1 MKKWLLIIL
10 SLMLTASISLGQD
23 ATSTPAAAT
32 DPETAEP
39 ADASDDGQDEL
50 DEQVY
55 GDQDEDVFIPSEEIP
70 LDQDIPF
77 PTDI

>member
-1 MKKWLLIIL
+1 MKKWLLVVL

-23 ATSTPAAAT
+23 ATSTPASET
-32 DPETAEP
+32 DPEIAEP
-39 ADASDDGQDEL
+39 VDAADDEPDEL

-55 GDQDEDVFIPSEEIP
+55 GKQDEDVFIPSEEIP